1 MIGFKSGISLLITA
15 GAVLAAAT
23 ATAAESGFYIGGNVG
38 TSFYAIDSSDADALI
53 FDSFAATGFPTNNV
67 RSSVDKNDTAFSGTL
82 GYRFMRYI
90 AIEGSYV
97 DTGNATVSGT
107 GDLFV
112 GPNIVPMNIVAKFG
126 SKGPVVSAL
135 GIIPL
140 NAWELYARLG
150 VYFAKST
157 FTVRAATAAGSAS
170 DSVSANTQELVAGF
184 GAGYNFS
191 EKTALRLDW
200 QRLVKVGDVNTTG
213 EGDIGMLTLGFFYRL

>member
-38 TSFYAIDSSDADALI
+38 TSFYAIEDSDADALV
-53 FDSFAATGFPTNNV
+53 FDSFAATGFPVNNI

-82 GYRFMRYI
+82 GYRFTPYI

-97 DTGNATVSGT
+97 DTGKATISGN
-107 GDLFV
+107 GDLFA
-112 GPNIVPMNIVAKFG
+112 GPNIVPINMVAEFA
-126 SKGPVVSAL
+126 SKGPVVSVL

-140 NAWELYARLG
+140 NSWEFYARLG
-150 VYFAKST
+150 AYFAKST
-157 FTVRAATAAGSAS
+157 FSVRATVLGASAS
-170 DSVSANTQELVAGF
+170 DSISANTQELVAGF

-191 EKTALRLDW
+191 EKTVLRLDW
-200 QRLVKVGDVNTTG
+200 QRLAKVGDENTTG
-213 EGDIGMLTLGFFYRL
+213 EGDIGILSLGFFYRL